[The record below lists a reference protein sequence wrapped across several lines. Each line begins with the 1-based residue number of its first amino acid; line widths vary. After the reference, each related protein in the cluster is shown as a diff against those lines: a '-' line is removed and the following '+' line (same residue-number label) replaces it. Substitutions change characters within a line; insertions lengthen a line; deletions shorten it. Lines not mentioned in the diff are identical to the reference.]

1 MQAPDHPLPEGLPL
15 DLGNSSELEQSVS
28 VRLCFHYSSDKFHR
42 NALHAAPVLGCRN
55 AQMQIDQT
63 HITHTW
69 GLSRTGNRTSLPSAD
84 LVTLPSTTGDFLAS
98 A

>member
-1 MQAPDHPLPEGLPL
+1 MRVCLF
-15 DLGNSSELEQSVS
+15 
-28 VRLCFHYSSDKFHR
+28 FHYSSDKFNR
-42 NALHAAPVLGCRN
+42 NALHATLVLRCRKV
-55 AQMQIDQT
+55 QIQTDQT
-63 HITHTW
+63 QIAHTW

>member
-1 MQAPDHPLPEGLPL
+1 MQAPDHSSPEGLPSG
-15 DLGNSSELEQSVS
+15 LGNSSKLEQSVN
-28 VRLCFHYSSDKFHR
+28 VRLCFHYRSDKFHR
-42 NALHAAPVLGCRN
+42 NALHAALVLRYRK

-63 HITHTW
+63 HVTHTW
-69 GLSRTGNRTSLPSAD
+69 GLRRTGNRTSLPSAD